1 MTAAALSLLSAAET
15 EEVDIGAPAFVWG
28 LIAFAILM
36 VLLLATLTFGKGR
49 S

>member
-1 MTAAALSLLSAAET
+1 MTAAALSILSAAES
-15 EEVDIGAPAFVWG
+15 EEVDIGAPAYVWG
-28 LIAFAILM
+28 ICVFAIFM